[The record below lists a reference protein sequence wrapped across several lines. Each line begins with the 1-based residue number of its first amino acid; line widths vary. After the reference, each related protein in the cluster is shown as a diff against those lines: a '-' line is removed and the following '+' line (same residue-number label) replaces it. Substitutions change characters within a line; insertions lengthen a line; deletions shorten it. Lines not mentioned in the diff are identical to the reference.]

1 MSDSNNN
8 KIESI
13 DKIIIFIIFFIF
25 MLAILGTI
33 WWVNYKRRIEINNLI
48 NTYNRIQYSNYKYK
62 KEDKTIYF
70 YKDAEHISK
79 YKCIQNCFIDELQ
92 PEQFVFANEDLI
104 YISEGTKFIIYNAKT
119 NKKILVLDEF
129 PKATTIKEYGI
140 ITNNNKKGI
149 IDETGKIISDF
160 QYDNIS
166 TIDNYIITYLDGN
179 IYVYDNTM
187 KLLDMEKTNTNNI
200 DDLVLLSNEEKI
212 TIIITTQNSSISN
225 IYKYNKKENNFIK

>member
-25 MLAILGTI
+25 ILAILGTI

-48 NTYNRIQYSNYKYK
+48 NTYNRIQYSNYKYN

-79 YKCIQNCFIDELQ
+79 YKCVQECFIDELQ
-92 PEQFVFANEDLI
+92 SEQFVFANEDLI
-104 YISEGTKFIIYNAKT
+104 YISEGNKFIIYNAKT

-140 ITNNNKKGI
+140 
-149 IDETGKIISDF
+149 IISDF

-225 IYKYNKKENNFIK
+225 IYKYNKKGNNFIK

>member
-25 MLAILGTI
+25 ILAILGTI

-79 YKCIQNCFIDELQ
+79 YKC
-92 PEQFVFANEDLI
+92 V
-104 YISEGTKFIIYNAKT
+104 
-119 NKKILVLDEF
+119 
-129 PKATTIKEYGI
+129 
-140 ITNNNKKGI
+140 
-149 IDETGKIISDF
+149 
-160 QYDNIS
+160 
-166 TIDNYIITYLDGN
+166 
-179 IYVYDNTM
+179 
-187 KLLDMEKTNTNNI
+187 
-200 DDLVLLSNEEKI
+200 
-212 TIIITTQNSSISN
+212 
-225 IYKYNKKENNFIK
+225 